1 MAAIS
6 LIQSFNLPGE
16 ISCRFA
22 LDWSSDNKI
31 AVCTS
36 KTIYV
41 LNSFCSPVET
51 GFPFPLHKQVIQ
63 IPDEAMQLNP
73 AYVPSNPYRFI
84 HSEEDRENVYSV
96 MMDHSLSSTPTERT
110 EVFRS
115 FRCCKW
121 SPKGAAGSGR
131 CLLATLTMDH
141 RLALYEEYDKEWKCI
156 CDMTELLKKEMVP
169 ERAHN
174 ISESRQNKSFRRKKK
189 RESKHRT
196 RSKKASYHE
205 DTDEDEEEFD
215 DEDPCNFS
223 KHMNYEKLINETYKY
238 APIEITWTGM
248 FSGTPNSMN
257 EKSYEFCFLI
267 VAMKSGHIQFWKV
280 SASEG
285 RVISLLY
292 EWDTGLG
299 LVTTLSWQQTS
310 LIAGFLMCGSIK
322 GILAFLPVAVVMD
335 PEEEPKIAVKNMCK
349 IWDEEDMVPVDH
361 IAVLKIAL
369 RKYACVAVKQY
380 AVIGCEIILTEDS
393 IFIRNVGH
401 AFGLHKLPITGMAVL
416 DARSIP
422 QYRVL
427 MSTMEGKLIE
437 VKITLGEEEI
447 NFQHDLIPIDLDLN
461 NAMIQGLALSSNG
474 FLCGLILNTA
484 VYYDHLEKKEPLQ
497 FAMYVTKPVDEIF
510 GKLKNMLKPQVSFL
524 PATSTDITNHSDY
537 LDIIRITLATG
548 AALPKWLTDF
558 MENDPTTYENC
569 STTELYFKR
578 FILQA
583 YASGLAVAAPT
594 LKGPLELK
602 LYAVEAIIMR
612 NYISK
617 IFRSC
622 QDNLDLLSPGQGQS
636 LLLMADWL
644 FKEFHMPVES
654 LYSALGC
661 ETPSDPESLPA
672 RETCDICK
680 TDVKLD
686 NIKVG
691 QCSKNHQ
698 FARCCQSLLLCD
710 IVPYNQCPSC
720 KSVAL
725 KNLWNFDSYCTYC
738 GMMMLST

>member
-1 MAAIS
+1 MAATS
-6 LIQSFNLPGE
+6 LIQNFTLPGE
-16 ISCRFA
+16 ISRKFA
-22 LDWSSDNKI
+22 LDWSPDNKI

-36 KTIYV
+36 KTIYI

-63 IPDEAMQLNP
+63 IPEESMQLNP
-73 AYVPSNPYRFI
+73 VYIPPNPYRFI
-84 HSEEDRENVYSV
+84 QSEEDRENLYSV
-96 MMDHSLSSTPTERT
+96 LMDHTLNPVPPERA
-110 EVFRS
+110 EIFRAFRS
-115 FRCCKW
+115 CKW
-121 SPKGAAGSGR
+121 SPKGAAGNGR

-141 RLALYEEYDKEWKCI
+141 RLALYEEYDKEWRCI
-156 CDMTELLKKEMVP
+156 CDLTELLKKEMVP

-174 ISESRQNKSFRRKKK
+174 ISESRQNKSLRRKKK
-189 RESKHRT
+189 RDPKHKT
-196 RSKKASYHE
+196 RSKKMSYCE

-215 DEDPCNFS
+215 EEFFNIS
-223 KHMNYEKLINETYKY
+223 KNLNYEKLMNETYKY
-238 APIEITWTGM
+238 APMEITWTGM
-248 FSGTPNSMN
+248 FSGAPTSIN
-257 EKSYEFCFLI
+257 EKCYEFCFLI

-285 RVISLLY
+285 RIISLVY

-299 LVTTLSWQQTS
+299 LITTLSWQQTS

-322 GILAFLPVAVVMD
+322 GILAFLPVAVVID

-349 IWDEEDMVPVDH
+349 IWDEEDMLAVDH
-361 IAVLKIAL
+361 IAILKIAL
-369 RKYACVAVKQY
+369 RKYACIAAKQH
-380 AVIGCEIILTEDS
+380 ALVGCEIILAEDS
-393 IFIRNVGH
+393 IIIRNVGH
-401 AFGLHKLPITGMAVL
+401 SFGLHNLPVTGMAVL

-427 MSTMEGKLIE
+427 LATMEGKLIE

-447 NFQHDLIPIDLDLN
+447 SFQHDLIPIDLDLKN
-461 NAMIQGLALSSNG
+461 NMIQGLALSSNG

-497 FAMYVTKPVDEIF
+497 FAMYMTRPVDEIF
-510 GKLKNMLKPQVSFL
+510 VKLKNMLKPQVSFL

-537 LDIIRITLATG
+537 LDIIRITLASG
-548 AALPKWLTDF
+548 APLPDWLVAF
-558 MENDPTTYENC
+558 MDNDPMTYENC
-569 STTELYFKR
+569 STIELYFMR

-583 YASGLAVAAPT
+583 YSSGLAVAAPK

-680 TDVKLD
+680 TEVKLD

-691 QCSKNHQ
+691 QCSRNHQ

-738 GMMMLST
+738 GMMMLTT